1 MTSPEITRPGEERV
15 QTGATVEGFHVSP
28 VSHLWLGR
36 LVEIDSSWNPKSWS
50 VRLFER
56 ELSSLTSRVRG
67 LFVESELIGYL
78 IAHVVCDEGH
88 IVSFGLA
95 PEWRGKG
102 GGAYLLKDFLRAA
115 RLEGVRA
122 ISLDVRV
129 SNIRARALYER
140 CGFTTAGIRNR
151 YYSDNGEDAITMR
164 LEGLLESGKSRG
176 PR

>member
-1 MTSPEITRPGEERV
+1 MTPPESIRPGEESV

-36 LVEIDSSWNPKSWS
+36 LVEIDSSWNPRSWS

-56 ELSSLTSRVRG
+56 ELSSVTSRVRG
-67 LFVESELIGYL
+67 LFLGSELIGYL

-115 RLEGVRA
+115 GVEGVRA
-122 ISLDVRV
+122 VSLDVRV
-129 SNIRARALYER
+129 SNLRARALYER
-140 CGFTTAGIRNR
+140 HGFITAGIRKR

-164 LEGLLESGKSRG
+164 LEGVPVPGKSSG